1 MKRTRKRLEPL
12 ARVPL
17 GTLLREVLTAAPA
30 VMFASG
36 AALYVVQ
43 LTDPPA
49 FALAVQLHARIG
61 GVDPAELRDRALR
74 AGRRAPMMVG
84 VAAAPTLARVLDAHD
99 PEKGAAR
106 ARVVR
111 VLAQHGAVPVLV
123 MDAEGTE
130 ITTLAAL
137 DDGAAAPPRDVD
149 DDVGGWFRP
158 VPAEA

>member
-1 MKRTRKRLEPL
+1 VKRTRNPREPL

-61 GVDPAELRDRALR
+61 GVDPEELRDRAVR
-74 AGRRAPMMVG
+74 AERRAPMMLG
-84 VAAAPTLARVLDAHD
+84 VAPVHTLARVLDAHD
-99 PEKGAAR
+99 AERGAER

-137 DDGAAAPPRDVD
+137 DEGAAAPSRDVV

-158 VPAEA
+158 VAAEA